1 MTRAIKKQI
10 LLTAAYL
17 LFIAVFLGGG
27 LYLKQN
33 PISWQ
38 TWKRSPDAE
47 METAYIEY
55 APAEVDTFDNRAG
68 AGTTGVTSGTAIPR
82 FHTTARA
89 SVFTFS
95 GTGSEEELEGVL
107 KALKESSSTATFFV
121 TAEDLSRKADQIHM
135 IRDAGQSLGIS
146 VQPKEKN
153 SVQQLL
159 AEMNEAAEI
168 LRSEYAVREEIFV
181 RQAYGNPSSAMLR
194 ASEQGGFRVLTEL
207 KEAVPDKAA
216 RMSSAD
222 EVIEAVFNEDEGVLQ
237 RGEIVHFQMGL
248 FQYDD
253 TLLGRLVGKVV
264 SEKCIYPVTS
274 AAKLAED
281 TESMYSYPVPED
293 MILQE
298 VRDKIYPGH
307 LTGKTPEEIFE
318 VIREGY
324 LGINWVSNR
333 LFLPGFSDAEV
344 GCLDHRGIVDN
355 DGNHVFL
362 TFDDWGTDRTVDELL
377 RVLDKHDA
385 KATFFVR
392 TEFVENNPNLLRAIA
407 EAGHT
412 IGDHS
417 HRHLPLSNEETATS
431 YSELSEVQCQEL
443 EDDLVES
450 YQTLQKVIGDMR
462 DTDGKPS
469 LSLLFRPP
477 TLAVGRNGLET
488 VFDCGFTHAISG
500 YYSTADYKA
509 TDTGALMRTLKQTIR
524 SGAVYV
530 MHFSDNAAYTAEA
543 VDMLLT
549 ELEENGSEFRFVG
562 LNTAY

>member
-17 LFIAVFLGGG
+17 LLIAVFLGGG

-38 TWKRSPDAE
+38 AWKSSPDAE
-47 METAYIEY
+47 PETAYIHY
-55 APAEVDTFDNRAG
+55 DPAAVNTFDSSAY
-68 AGTTGVTSGTAIPR
+68 ADTTGVASGAAIPR
-82 FHTTARA
+82 FYTTARA

-95 GTGSEEELEGVL
+95 GIGSEEELKGVL
-107 KALKESSSTATFFV
+107 KALKDSGSTATFFV
-121 TAEDLSRKADQIHM
+121 TAEDLSLRADQIHM

-146 VQPKEKN
+146 VQPKEKS

-159 AEMNEAAEI
+159 AEMNEAAET
-168 LRSEYAVREEIFV
+168 LRNEYAVREEIFI

-207 KEAVPDKAA
+207 KEAVPDRAA

-222 EVIEAVFNEDEGVLQ
+222 EAMEAVFHEDEGVLQ

-253 TLLGRLVGKVV
+253 TLLGRLVGKVI
-264 SEKCIYPVTS
+264 SEKCIYPVIS

-443 EDDLVES
+443 EDDLVKS

-509 TDTGALMRTLKQTIR
+509 TDAGALMRTLKQTIR

-549 ELEENGSEFRFVG
+549 ELEENGSEFYFVG